1 MLKDIKKLFAL
12 LKPYKRKVFI
22 AFLSMIMVAF
32 FTMLISVIIQPIMDI
47 LFLKNSSAI
56 NKTGSFLIKKVVED
70 LLKSGSLE
78 YIVKFLP
85 VALALIFLGKAFFS
99 FLANYQ
105 MNSIGLNVVKELRDR
120 LYLHLLRQSIR
131 FFSKARTGDIIS
143 NITNDIDKVQNA
155 VTTTVSELIV
165 ESFTL
170 LGLLFVIFYQD
181 WHLALIT
188 FIIIPVTIIPVKF
201 FAAIAKKEGHK
212 IQALTGDIS
221 SFLFELIHGIRIIKT
236 YNMEEFEKRKF
247 LKTSEENLKANLR
260 YVLIRATSSPF
271 MEFFGGVVAAII
283 LAVGTAK
290 IHSGDIT
297 PGQFMSFFTALFL
310 MYPPIKKLSRANTS
324 LQQGIAG
331 LERIEAVLKEK
342 NEIEKFSGKKK
353 LERVSGNIEYKN
365 VNFKYDEGNGFVLKD
380 INLKINSGEKVAIV
394 GLSGS
399 GKTTLV
405 NLIPRFF
412 DPTEGKVL
420 IDGEDIREFDIVSL
434 RNNIGMVTQD
444 IVLFND
450 TIYNNITCGENFDME
465 QVIMA
470 AKSARAHDFI
480 EELPKKY
487 NTVVGERGQFLSNGE
502 RQRLSIARVFLKNP
516 PIIILDEA
524 TSSLDSESE
533 AIIQKALENLMKDR
547 TTLIV
552 AHRLSTI
559 INADRIVVLSKGE
572 IVEIGSHKELLSKK
586 SLYAH
591 LYSLQFPER
600 IEL

>member
-380 INLKINSGEKVAIV
+380 INLKINPGEKVAIV

-470 AKSARAHDFI
+470 AKSARAHNFI

>member
-70 LLKSGSLE
+70 ILNSGSLE
-78 YIVKFLP
+78 YIVRFLP

-188 FIIIPVTIIPVKF
+188 LVIIPVTIIPVKF
-201 FAAIAKKEGHK
+201 FAKIAKKEGHK
-212 IQALTGDIS
+212 IQSLTGDIS

-236 YNMEEFEKRKF
+236 YNMEEFEKKKF

-353 LERVSGNIEYKN
+353 LERVSGNIEYKS
-365 VNFKYDEGNGFVLKD
+365 VNFKYEEGNGFVLKG
-380 INLKINSGEKVAIV
+380 INLKIEPGEKVAIV

-450 TIYNNITCGENFDME
+450 TIYNNITCGENFDMA

-533 AIIQKALENLMKDR
+533 AIIQKALENLMEDR

-572 IVEIGSHKELLSKK
+572 IVEVGSHRELLSKK

>member
-1 MLKDIKKLFAL
+1 MFKDIKKLFAL
-12 LKPYKRKVFI
+12 LTPYKRKVFT
-22 AFLSMIMVAF
+22 AFFSMIMVAF

-56 NKTGSFLIKKVVED
+56 NKTGSYLVKRIVED
-70 LLKSGSLE
+70 LIRSSNLE
-78 YIVKFLP
+78 HIIKFLP
-85 VALALIFLGKAFFS
+85 IALALIFLGKAFFS

-105 MNSIGLNVVKELRDR
+105 MNSVGLNVVKDLRDK

-131 FFSKARTGDIIS
+131 FFSKSKTGDLIS
-143 NITNDIDKVQNA
+143 NITNDLDKVQNA

-170 LGLLFVIFYQD
+170 VGLLFVIFYQD

-188 FIIIPVTIIPVKF
+188 LIIIPITIIPVKF
-201 FAAIAKKEGHK
+201 FAKIAKREGHK
-212 IQALTGDIS
+212 IQSLTGDIS
-221 SFLFELIHGIRIIKT
+221 SSLFELIHGIRIIKT
-236 YNMEEFEKRKF
+236 YNMEDFEKKKF
-247 LKTSEENLKANLR
+247 LKTSEDNLKANLR
-260 YVLIRATSSPF
+260 YILIRATSSPF

-283 LAVGTAK
+283 LAVGTKK
-290 IHSGDIT
+290 IHAGAIT

-331 LERIEAVLKEK
+331 LERIEDVLKEK
-342 NEIEKFSGKKK
+342 NEVEKFSGKKK
-353 LERVSGNIEYKN
+353 LERAVGRIEYKN
-365 VNFKYDEGNGFVLKD
+365 VNFKYDKGNGYVLKD
-380 INLKINSGEKVAIV
+380 INLKINPGEKVAIV

-399 GKTTLV
+399 GKTTMV

-412 DPTEGKVL
+412 DPTGGKVL
-420 IDGEDIREFDIVSL
+420 IDDEDLRNLDIVSL
-434 RNNIGMVTQD
+434 RNNVGMVTQD

-450 TIYNNITCGENFDME
+450 TVFNNITCGENFDME
-465 QVIMA
+465 HVISA
-470 AKSARAHDFI
+470 AKSARAHEFI
-480 EELPKKY
+480 EELPEKY

-547 TTLIV
+547 TTVIV
-552 AHRLSTI
+552 AHRLSTV
-559 INADRIVVLSKGE
+559 INADKIVVLSKGE
-572 IVEIGSHKELLSKK
+572 IVEIGTHRELLSKK

>member
-1 MLKDIKKLFAL
+1 LFKDIKKLFSL

-22 AFLSMIMVAF
+22 AFFSMIMVAF
-32 FTMLISVIIQPIMDI
+32 FTMLISVIIQPIMDV
-47 LFLKNSSAI
+47 LFLKNSSSV
-56 NKTGSFLIKKVVED
+56 NKTGSFLVKKFVEELVHSGKVD
-70 LLKSGSLE
+70 L
-78 YIVKFLP
+78 VKVLP
-85 VALALIFLGKAFFS
+85 IALALIFLGKAFFS
-99 FLANYQ
+99 FLSNYQ
-105 MNSIGLNVVKELRDR
+105 MNSIGLHVIKDLRDK
-120 LYLHLLRQSIR
+120 LYVHLLRQSIR
-131 FFSKARTGDIIS
+131 FFSRKRTGDIIS
-143 NITNDIDKVQNA
+143 NITNDLDKVQNS

-188 FIIIPVTIIPVKF
+188 FVIIPITIIPVKF
-201 FAAIAKKEGHK
+201 FARVAKKEGHK
-212 IQALTGDIS
+212 IQSSVGDIS
-221 SFLFELIHGIRIIKT
+221 SSLFELIHGIRIIKT
-236 YNMEEFEKRKF
+236 YNMEEFEKKKF
-247 LKTSEENLKANLR
+247 LKTSEDNLKSN
-260 YVLIRATSSPF
+260 IRLVIIKATSSPF

-283 LAVGTAK
+283 LAIGTSK
-290 IHSGDIT
+290 IHAGKIT

-331 LERIEAVLKEK
+331 LERIESILKEK

-353 LERVSGNIEYKN
+353 IVRAKGEIEYKN
-365 VNFKYDEGNGFVLKD
+365 VYFRYDEGNGHVLKN
-380 INLKINSGEKVAIV
+380 INLKIKPGEKIAIV

-412 DPTEGKVL
+412 DPTEGSVFL
-420 IDGEDIREFDIVSL
+420 DGEDLKEIDIISL

-450 TIYNNITCGENFDME
+450 TIYNNITCGEKVDME
-465 QVIMA
+465 KVINA
-470 AKSARAHDFI
+470 AKFARAHEFI
-480 EELPKKY
+480 EALPEKY
-487 NTVVGERGQFLSNGE
+487 NTEVGERGQFLSNGE

-533 AIIQKALENLMKDR
+533 AIIQKALENLMKER

-552 AHRLSTI
+552 AHRLSTV
-559 INADRIVVLSKGE
+559 INADRIIVLSKGE
-572 IVEIGSHKELLSKK
+572 IVETGTHSELLKKK

-600 IEL
+600 IQL

>member
-70 LLKSGSLE
+70 LLKSGGLE

-201 FAAIAKKEGHK
+201 FASIAKKEGHK

-380 INLKINSGEKVAIV
+380 INLKINPGEKVAIV

-480 EELPKKY
+480 EELHKKY

-572 IVEIGSHKELLSKK
+572 IVEIGSHRELLSKK